1 MNKLLGL
8 FRCGVVLFIFGHL
21 RHDFRTV
28 TPNEAAFI
36 QNHVIEACPN
46 PKAQNGAL
54 QLVPACMRLC
64 VFDYCR
70 TYCKAVRVGG

>member
-46 PKAQNGAL
+46 PKAQNEAL
-54 QLVPACMRLC
+54 LYS
-64 VFDYCR
+64 FIEI
-70 TYCKAVRVGG
+70 